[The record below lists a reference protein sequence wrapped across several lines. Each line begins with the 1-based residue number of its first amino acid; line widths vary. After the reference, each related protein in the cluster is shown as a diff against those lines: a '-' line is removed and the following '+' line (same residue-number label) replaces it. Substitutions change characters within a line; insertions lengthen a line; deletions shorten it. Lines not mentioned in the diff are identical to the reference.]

1 MEKNKELTKSMT
13 FVLAFTVATVVANN
27 YYVQPILSDI
37 ATSLDIAKSSAGI
50 IITLIQAGYGLGVL
64 FLVPLGDIVES
75 KKLSLIMLGAT
86 ILGVLGLA
94 FTDAFKLY
102 CVAAL
107 ITGIGASLIQLLI
120 PFAAGL
126 VAPEKKGKIVGTLM
140 SGLMLGVMLSRPI
153 ASFLTATFSWHAV
166 FIFSAILMLFVGVLI
181 SLYIP
186 KQEVAIGSLKY
197 FDLLKSM
204 RTLWKE
210 NEILRRRSIYQAF
223 LFGSFC
229 LFWTASPLYLASS
242 YFNFDQKQIAL
253 FALAGVTGA
262 IVAPYAGTAADK
274 GKIKQA
280 TFLALAISCLSYIVG
295 HLFSP
300 GSNSAIVA
308 LVLAAIFLDAGIT
321 ANLVLGQ
328 RSIFSIAED
337 SRSRVNGI
345 YVATIFV
352 GGGIGSALG
361 AYTYAK
367 GGWDLS
373 SLIGFVLPLMAF
385 LYFLTERRS
394 KNLYS
399 FMTR

>member
-1 MEKNKELTKSMT
+1 MNTDKELPKSMI

-37 ATSLDIAKSSAGI
+37 SSSLGIAKSSAGI

-64 FLVPLGDIVES
+64 FLVPLGDMVES
-75 KKLSLIMLGAT
+75 KKLSLFMLAAT

-94 FTDAFKLY
+94 FTETFSLY

-107 ITGIGASLIQLLI
+107 VTGIGASLIQLLI

-166 FIFSAILMLFVGVLI
+166 FIFSAILMFFVGILI
-181 SLYIP
+181 AFYIP
-186 KQEVAIGSLKY
+186 KQEVVETNLKY
-197 FDLLKSM
+197 SNLLKSM
-204 RTLWKE
+204 VTLWKE

-229 LFWTASPLYLASS
+229 LFWTASPLYLASD

-280 TFLALAISCLSYIVG
+280 TFLALAISCLSYIIG
-295 HLFSP
+295 HTFSP
-300 GSNSAIVA
+300 GSTYAVIA
-308 LVLAAIFLDAGIT
+308 LVLAAVFLDAGIT

-361 AYTYAK
+361 AYTFAK

-373 SLIGFVLPLMAF
+373 SLIGFILPFIAF
-385 LYFLTERRS
+385 LYFLTEKRS